1 MHILE
6 LENGIRKKIGGTT
19 FQGGLARDAELVDR
33 VTYLDY
39 KIDLYH
45 TNYSFVYYDSFVTDE
60 YMMTSS
66 LTAYYN
72 EEEFVIE
79 SLPDGQ
85 TQFVSIEYP
94 TEDLMSDIHLKVNG
108 SGDLGEVVCLLS
120 TDYGNSWYQIS
131 PFVDIT
137 LPEPADS
144 FIIGFVFPA
153 VAGIKISDYGLFI
166 GNLEEEQ

>member
-85 TQFVSIEYP
+85 KQFVSIEYP

-108 SGDLGEVVCLLS
+108 SGELDEVVYLLS

-137 LPEPADS
+137 LSEPADS
-144 FIIGFVFPA
+144 FIIGFIFPA